1 MQYNMDMI
9 LRTNNFQ
16 THKLSVRDTSDT
28 ISRPE
33 LEVQQMQEMEIA
45 STIDL
50 LEKIKQNRDTLFK
63 NKLLNGFKDHEELR
77 KFVKQ

>member
-1 MQYNMDMI
+1 MNMLNKI
-9 LRTNNFQ
+9 NELQR
-16 THKLSVRDTSDT
+16 HKLSVRD
-28 ISRPE
+28 ISENISMPE
-33 LEVQQMQEMEIA
+33 LEVQQMQAMEIA

-63 NKLLNGFKDHEELR
+63 NKLLNGFKDHEELK